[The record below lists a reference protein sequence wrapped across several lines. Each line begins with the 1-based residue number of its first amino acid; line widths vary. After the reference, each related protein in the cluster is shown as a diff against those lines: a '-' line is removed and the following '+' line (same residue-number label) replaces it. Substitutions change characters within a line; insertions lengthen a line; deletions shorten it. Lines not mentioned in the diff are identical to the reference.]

1 MTSTDI
7 PLARTRRPVRKA
19 SGFLYLSQ
27 RGRVIRLKIRSCRAG
42 RKSFRR
48 ASAGDLVFVA
58 VRDRLRFKRY
68 ANLRRGIGRLAA
80 TVYTPLKTAIGVW
93 SVITRVR

>member
-27 RGRVIRLKIRSCRAG
+27 RGRVKIRSCRAG

-58 VRDRLRFKRY
+58 VRDHLRFKRY

-93 SVITRVR
+93 SVITRVG